1 MCSFQMI
8 EPSLLHD
15 IVQPFG
21 PSPPLGEMPK
31 AEGGVFPRPL
41 GRFHGFLNDYGIPLA
56 FRKPYNLASLVEM
69 HPLWCLRHHLSP
81 GGGTGPMDLSL
92 SDKAIFKNTSQ
103 ENLHHVLLSDH
114 RTFAIA

>member
-31 AEGGVFPRPL
+31 AEGVYFL
-41 GRFHGFLNDYGIPLA
+41 GR
-56 FRKPYNLASLVEM
+56 
-69 HPLWCLRHHLSP
+69 
-81 GGGTGPMDLSL
+81 
-92 SDKAIFKNTSQ
+92 
-103 ENLHHVLLSDH
+103 
-114 RTFAIA
+114 